1 MADYCAA
8 SAGFRVDETA
18 KTVQLIHN
26 QGGEWKTCG
35 ETWSYPISPMEF
47 LEMLNPVGNQTAWAL
62 AWLLLTRENEKL
74 AAKLFDILTAE
85 RARVPSP

>member
-8 SAGFRVDETA
+8 SAGFRVDEKA

-26 QGGEWKTCG
+26 QAGEWKTCV

-47 LEMLNPVGNQTAWAL
+47 LEMLNPVGDQTAWAL
-62 AWLLLTRENEKL
+62 AWLSLTRENEKL
-74 AAKLFDILTAE
+74 AKKLFDILTAG
-85 RARVPSP
+85 RAKMSPP